1 MDVLQAVASCPNDV
15 RLVIVGDGPLEKRLR
30 KRAAA
35 LLIDNRVSLLGSRAA
50 KELPPLLG
58 AMDAMVL
65 ASRTTRRWKEQFGRV
80 IIEAHACG
88 TPVIGS
94 NSGAIPDVVGQGGI
108 IFPEGDTAALSQ
120 AILAVRHDAARR
132 ERLGQIG
139 RQQVEARYTWL
150 RVAEQMRK
158 IYVAASDGARRD
170 SDAGRSVGAG
180 H

>member
-1 MDVLQAVASCPNDV
+1 
-15 RLVIVGDGPLEKRLR
+15 
-30 KRAAA
+30 
-35 LLIDNRVSLLGSRAA
+35 
-50 KELPPLLG
+50 
-58 AMDAMVL
+58 MDAMVL